1 MANRKTIPT
10 QPRRRK
16 ASFATPNMPNRNT
29 MPTIWDDGTAKTA
42 KSLAGTTE
50 KAGTLFGYNIQQA
63 EGGGHRSDK
72 AHHANHKRQ
81 TDRRKNEDH
90 PTFGVT

>member
-1 MANRKTIPT
+1 
-10 QPRRRK
+10 
-16 ASFATPNMPNRNT
+16 MPNRNT

-50 KAGTLFGYNIQQA
+50 KAGTLFGYNIQQV